1 MVATVAMSLVMVACA
16 AKNTPS
22 QNANVGSA
30 KSGIVALELLSRG
43 INTPKRPAALVG
55 IYITHFLEQG
65 TFPLVKG
72 ALMGVQADTAFAKD
86 TEEDQ
91 NEDYRLL
98 QAFSDALQVNIADL
112 LNKSPD
118 RDESLKRYTE
128 ALVNVSERAKSRVAE
143 LETTLKSYKE
153 EERAMRSDLSKLRRQ
168 ASSAMKDN
176 NFSEAGA
183 AQKMITEKEQ
193 ELSAKES
200 EINTTDDIHDHL
212 QDLLDIYGE
221 RIVAIELNR
230 EALLSG
236 IKVIDVPG
244 AKEIDVLEQKRLKN
258 RGSDV
263 TPSLNDLMNIN
274 SLVK

>member
-1 MVATVAMSLVMVACA
+1 
-16 AKNTPS
+16 
-22 QNANVGSA
+22 
-30 KSGIVALELLSRG
+30 
-43 INTPKRPAALVG
+43 
-55 IYITHFLEQG
+55 
-65 TFPLVKG
+65 
-72 ALMGVQADTAFAKD
+72 
-86 TEEDQ
+86 
-91 NEDYRLL
+91 
-98 QAFSDALQVNIADL
+98 
-112 LNKSPD
+112 
-118 RDESLKRYTE
+118 
-128 ALVNVSERAKSRVAE
+128 
-143 LETTLKSYKE
+143 
-153 EERAMRSDLSKLRRQ
+153 
-168 ASSAMKDN
+168 MKDN